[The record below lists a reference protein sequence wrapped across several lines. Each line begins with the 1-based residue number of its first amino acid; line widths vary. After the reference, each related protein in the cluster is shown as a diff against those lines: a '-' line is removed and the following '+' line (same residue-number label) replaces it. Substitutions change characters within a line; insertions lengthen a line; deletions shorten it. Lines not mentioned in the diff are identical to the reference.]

1 MNQTQSVSPKV
12 SVIIPVWNPGQG
24 ISRCVD
30 SLRNQTLEDIE
41 MIFVDDCGT
50 DGAMDVVRAAAV
62 EDSRIRIITN
72 PYNLGEGASR
82 NVAIEA
88 ARGEYIAFVDSDD
101 YIDPDFLEILY
112 KKGKTDNLDIVKGH
126 FILECEDGTIV
137 KPTSNLNDVVLNGL
151 AHEEPLFFLF
161 HYEFQSA
168 LFHHRLFVNSN
179 VRFSLTTVGADT
191 TLLLKICHVA
201 KTIDIAENTGYH
213 YLFRVSSASNSFSE
227 ASLEARVSAL
237 RDKAEYLY
245 TYVEPNPYAV
255 QYFISKLKYYLSLQ
269 RLLAK
274 VGQKKEAEQ
283 FLAGLRKIATEYP
296 NIEKVDDM
304 SILAFV
310 EYGDCLAERPY
321 SSPWNTPTADD
332 YLGIVR
338 DWVDFLI
345 AHPKHYKHLPKVFK
359 RAKHFEAK
367 MKKEGTSSEE
377 MDWFKSQVR
386 KLWSRPSVLMMRMV
400 LRI

>member
-1 MNQTQSVSPKV
+1 M
-12 SVIIPVWNPGQG
+12 
-24 ISRCVD
+24 
-30 SLRNQTLEDIE
+30 
-41 MIFVDDCGT
+41 
-50 DGAMDVVRAAAV
+50 
-62 EDSRIRIITN
+62 
-72 PYNLGEGASR
+72 
-82 NVAIEA
+82 
-88 ARGEYIAFVDSDD
+88 
-101 YIDPDFLEILY
+101 
-112 KKGKTDNLDIVKGH
+112 
-126 FILECEDGTIV
+126 
-137 KPTSNLNDVVLNGL
+137 
-151 AHEEPLFFLF
+151 
-161 HYEFQSA
+161 
-168 LFHHRLFVNSN
+168 
-179 VRFSLTTVGADT
+179 GADT